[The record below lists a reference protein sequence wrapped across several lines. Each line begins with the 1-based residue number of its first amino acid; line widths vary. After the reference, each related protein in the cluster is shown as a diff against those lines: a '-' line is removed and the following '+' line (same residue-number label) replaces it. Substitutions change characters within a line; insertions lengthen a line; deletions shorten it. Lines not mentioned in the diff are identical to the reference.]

1 MLGRAEK
8 PGRTDIR
15 RRGPANLLTDF
26 CNKIGTKPKS
36 LALQRFR
43 PESGGQLTCVGPNF

>member
-26 CNKIGTKPKS
+26 CNKICQKQT
-36 LALQRFR
+36 
-43 PESGGQLTCVGPNF
+43 